1 MVRLGLFVT
10 VMVLFMESMSPFKP
24 HGGYV
29 SQDNASFARTLADS
43 TVYLIDVRTAEEFS
57 EGHIPGAVNIN
68 VSQADFERRIDTLDR
83 NRSVAV
89 YCRGGSRS
97 KIAAMKLSER
107 GFKVYEL
114 NHGFMNWDGAR
125 TVE

>member
-10 VMVLFMESMSPFKP
+10 VMVLFMESMSPLKP